1 MSSDLSIQRSASAV
15 EPALVINRIL
25 EAGVRKAPNQT
36 ITYNGRDYTY
46 REFEERV
53 HIEFATGD
61 MPGFVHLSA
70 GQEAVAAGVCS
81 HLNNTDHIASTH
93 RGHGHCI
100 HPGRDDA
107 QGCADRMGVQQRGA
121 AQ

>member
-53 HIEFATGD
+53 GTITTG
-61 MPGFVHLSA
+61 
-70 GQEAVAAGVCS
+70 
-81 HLNNTDHIASTH
+81 
-93 RGHGHCI
+93 
-100 HPGRDDA
+100 
-107 QGCADRMGVQQRGA
+107 RGA
-121 AQ
+121 KTAYIRRVVERRILPFSISEIETECPGISRDMIRVVLRQLRTEGVLQVRGRGRGAKWSKVE